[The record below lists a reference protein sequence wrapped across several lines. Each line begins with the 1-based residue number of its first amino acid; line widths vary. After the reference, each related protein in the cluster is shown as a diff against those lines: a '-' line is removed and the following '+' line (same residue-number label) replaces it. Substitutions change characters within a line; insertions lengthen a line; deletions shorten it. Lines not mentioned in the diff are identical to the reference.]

1 MVTLAAGAIAGPPAR
16 WETAPSAAG
25 VIATVLLSP
34 VMYAELMYAAW
45 RYVP

>member
-1 MVTLAAGAIAGPPAR
+1 MVTLAAGAIAGPSAR

-34 VMYAELMYAAW
+34 VMCAW
-45 RYVP
+45 PMHTACRYVP

>member
-1 MVTLAAGAIAGPPAR
+1 MALAAGPSAR

-25 VIATVLLSP
+25 VIATVLLPP
-34 VMYAELMYAAW
+34 VMCAELMHAAW